1 MQRRLALVVVALAA
15 GCSSSGNRSSKG
27 TGGALAAG
35 GATTSAS
42 GGSNSTGGTNATGGT
57 QGTGGSVVTGGVVGA
72 GGALATGGS
81 AASGGNSAPGSDAS
95 ATGGAGGKDAALDR
109 AGGGTGGAD
118 VPAAADLP
126 EARPGDSR
134 DQYAEAAP
142 VIDAGARMRVAI
154 PLYIYPGGDN
164 EWAAVA
170 KAGTAVS
177 YIIANAGDPG
187 GPGLSAD
194 PAYATAIA
202 SAHTAGQLVLG
213 YVDTNFAER
222 ALADA
227 QAEVNQWYAF
237 YPQIDGIFVDQTP
250 DGADRIASYYQAL
263 SEQIRGKPGA
273 HVVIINPGQ
282 PSFAEGYMALA
293 DVAMSF
299 ENPYGSISD
308 GYGPGQYSAPAW
320 MGKYPADRFW
330 HVILEV
336 ADATAMRSVLDL
348 ARTRNVGHVYVT
360 NYADPPAYARLP
372 SFFADEIAA
381 VGR

>member
-1 MQRRLALVVVALAA
+1 M
-15 GCSSSGNRSSKG
+15 
-27 TGGALAAG
+27 
-35 GATTSAS
+35 
-42 GGSNSTGGTNATGGT
+42 
-57 QGTGGSVVTGGVVGA
+57 
-72 GGALATGGS
+72 
-81 AASGGNSAPGSDAS
+81 ASGGNSVGGAYGG
-95 ATGGAGGKDAALDR
+95 ATGGAGGKDAAFDR
-109 AGGGTGGAD
+109 AGEGTDGVDA
-118 VPAAADLP
+118 PAAADVP
-126 EARPGDSR
+126 ETRLDGFR

-142 VIDAGARMRVAI
+142 AIDAGVRMRVAI

-164 EWAAVA
+164 EWAVVA

-187 GPGLSAD
+187 GPGQSAD
-194 PAYATAIA
+194 QAYATAVA
-202 SAHTAGQLVLG
+202 NAHTAGQLVLG
-213 YVDTNFAER
+213 YVDTNFAAR

-227 QAEVNQWYAF
+227 QAEVNRWYAF

-250 DGADRIASYYQAL
+250 DGADRIASYYKPL
-263 SEQIRGKPGA
+263 SDQIRGKPGA

-282 PSFAEGYMALA
+282 PDFAEGYMALS
-293 DVAMSF
+293 DVAMSY
-299 ENPYGSISD
+299 ENPYGSTSD

-336 ADATAMRSVLDL
+336 ADAAAMRSVLDL